1 MTMNR
6 IAAGAALGCAVMF
19 VAACGGGT
27 SATTNAAAAPTTAA
41 SANSAGGGRAFPG
54 ATGLLA
60 QISGTTLQ
68 VQSTSAQTAVTYS
81 ASTTF
86 TNTVAAKLSDVVVGV
101 CVQARSARPGAGTAG
116 AAPTTA
122 PRTTSGP
129 IVAATVEISAAVN
142 GKCSAAGGLR
152 TGGTRPPGTS
162 GAANPGRTRGPGG
175 GGSGAGGNGFGGL
188 GAFGKVTAVNPTGF
202 TIESI
207 RPANGTATT
216 AAPTTETVQTPAG
229 TKYTRTGAANAK
241 ALVIGLCVT
250 ALGKADDTGSIA
262 ATSIILQP
270 AVNGSCSSGFGGGFG
285 GRGAGGGSAPTAGSA
300 GA

>member
-1 MTMNR
+1 
-6 IAAGAALGCAVMF
+6 
-19 VAACGGGT
+19 
-27 SATTNAAAAPTTAA
+27 
-41 SANSAGGGRAFPG
+41 
-54 ATGLLA
+54 
-60 QISGTTLQ
+60 
-68 VQSTSAQTAVTYS
+68 TYS

-207 RPANGTATT
+207 RPANG
-216 AAPTTETVQTPAG
+216 
-229 TKYTRTGAANAK
+229 K
-241 ALVIGLCVT
+241 ALVIGLCV
-250 ALGKADDTGSIA
+250 AGLGKADDTGSIA

-285 GRGAGGGSAPTAGSA
+285 G
-300 GA
+300 